1 MPPSRSCCTRFVLY
15 TSRPDSS
22 RIRCVLLDASSHEG
36 DAIITF
42 FRLDAG
48 TRTDSRGVTPSSSP
62 ILLIIPYAIMQRLK
76 RTPLS
81 AILMLALAVVVAT
94 GCQSL
99 SNTEKGAIIGTG
111 TGGAAGAA
119 VGKAVGGTAEG
130 AIIGAV
136 VGGAAGAIIGQRMD
150 RKAEELENELANADV
165 ERIGEGIVVTF
176 DSGLLFDFDSAA
188 LRSGARSDLREFAN
202 SMQDYPET
210 EILVVGHTDSKGSA
224 EYNMGLS
231 ERRADSAA
239 DFLIDQGI
247 SANRLRTEGRGETEP
262 VATNDTE
269 AGRQQ
274 NRRVE
279 VAIFASEEYR
289 EDAKRQA
296 AN

>member
-1 MPPSRSCCTRFVLY
+1 
-15 TSRPDSS
+15 
-22 RIRCVLLDASSHEG
+22 
-36 DAIITF
+36 
-42 FRLDAG
+42 
-48 TRTDSRGVTPSSSP
+48 
-62 ILLIIPYAIMQRLK
+62 MQRLK

-81 AILMLALAVVVAT
+81 AILVLALALVTMT
-94 GCQSL
+94 GCKSL
-99 SNTEKGAIIGTG
+99 SNTEKGAIIGSG
-111 TGGAAGAA
+111 AGGAAGAA

-150 RKAEELENELANADV
+150 KKAEELEQELANADV

-176 DSGLLFDFDSAA
+176 DSGLLFDFDSSA
-188 LRSGARSDLREFAN
+188 LRSGARQDLRDFAS

-224 EYNMGLS
+224 DYNMGLS
-231 ERRADSAA
+231 ERRAESAA
-239 DFLIDQGI
+239 DFLINQGI
-247 SANRLRTEGRGETEP
+247 SADRLRTEGRGETEP

-289 EDAKRQA
+289 EEVKRDAG
-296 AN
+296 N